1 MNARVKNLISQN
13 TQKPMISD
21 QFIEIMEM
29 PDEKFDIIANKFIT
43 QINAVYDKAET
54 RNEIINQLKM
64 SPPIE
69 LENEKKGTEQLL
81 KDIQEDNTLSENK
94 KKVLITMLNR
104 SIEIIESIVNI
115 PREMVDIKIKKL
127 REDAII
133 PTYAH
138 TSDAGADIYAIED
151 VDIPPHK
158 TIIVKTGIAVSIP
171 NNYEIQI
178 RPRSGLSSK
187 TNLRIANTPGTIDAG
202 YTGEVGVIM
211 DNTGNLTAHIKKG
224 DKIAQMV
231 PMPVPMINW
240 IEVDELDSTDRG
252 TNGYGSSDEQ

>member
-1 MNARVKNLISQN
+1 MNAKVKDLISQN
-13 TQKPMISD
+13 TQKTMVSD

-54 RNEIINQLKM
+54 RNEIINQMKM
-64 SPPIE
+64 APPIE
-69 LENEKKGTEQLL
+69 LENEKIGTEQLI

-127 REDAII
+127 HEDAII

-138 TSDAGADIYAIED
+138 ASDAGADIYAIED
-151 VDIPPHK
+151 IDIPPHK

-211 DNTGNLTAHIKKG
+211 DNIGNLTAHIKKG

-240 IEVDELDSTDRG
+240 IEVDELESTDRG

>member
-29 PDEKFDIIANKFIT
+29 PDEKFDIIANEFIT
-43 QINAVYDKAET
+43 QINAIYDKAET
-54 RNEIINQLKM
+54 RNEIINQMKM
-64 SPPIE
+64 APPIE
-69 LENEKKGTEQLL
+69 LENEKIGVEQRI

-104 SIEIIESIVNI
+104 SLEVIESIVNI

-127 REDAII
+127 HEDAII

-151 VDIPPHK
+151 IDIPPHK
-158 TIIVKTGIAVSIP
+158 TVIVKTGIAVSIP

-187 TNLRIANTPGTIDAG
+187 TNLRIANAPGTIDAG
-202 YTGEVGVIM
+202 YTGEVGIIM
-211 DNTGNLTAHIKKG
+211 DNTGNLTVHIKKG

-240 IEVDELDSTDRG
+240 IEVDELESTDRG

>member
-1 MNARVKNLISQN
+1 MNAKVKDLISQN
-13 TQKPMISD
+13 TQKTMVSD

-29 PDEKFDIIANKFIT
+29 PDEKFDIIANEFIT
-43 QINAVYDKAET
+43 QINAIYDKAET
-54 RNEIINQLKM
+54 RNEIINQMKM
-64 SPPIE
+64 APPIE
-69 LENEKKGTEQLL
+69 LENEKIGVEQRI

-104 SIEIIESIVNI
+104 SLEVIESIVNI

-127 REDAII
+127 HEDAII

-151 VDIPPHK
+151 TDIPPHK
-158 TIIVKTGIAVSIP
+158 TVIVKTGIAVSIP

-187 TNLRIANTPGTIDAG
+187 TNLRIANAPGTIKVA
-202 YTGEVGVIM
+202 
-211 DNTGNLTAHIKKG
+211 
-224 DKIAQMV
+224 
-231 PMPVPMINW
+231 
-240 IEVDELDSTDRG
+240 
-252 TNGYGSSDEQ
+252 

>member
-13 TQKPMISD
+13 TQKTMVSD

-54 RNEIINQLKM
+54 RNEIINQMKM
-64 SPPIE
+64 APPIE

-127 REDAII
+127 HEDAII

-151 VDIPPHK
+151 TDIPPHK
-158 TIIVKTGIAVSIP
+158 TVIVKTGIAVKMP
-171 NNYEIQI
+171 DNYEIQI

-187 TNLRIANTPGTIDAG
+187 TNLRIANAPATIDSG
-202 YTGEVGVIM
+202 YIGEIGVIM
-211 DNTGNLTAHIKKG
+211 DNIGNLTAHIKKG
-224 DKIAQMV
+224 DRIAQLV

-240 IEVDELDSTDRG
+240 IEVNDLEDTDRG

>member
-1 MNARVKNLISQN
+1 
-13 TQKPMISD
+13 
-21 QFIEIMEM
+21 
-29 PDEKFDIIANKFIT
+29 
-43 QINAVYDKAET
+43 
-54 RNEIINQLKM
+54 M

-81 KDIQEDNTLSENK
+81 KDIQEDNSLSENK

-127 REDAII
+127 NEDAII

-151 VDIPPHK
+151 TDIPPHK

-187 TNLRIANTPGTIDAG
+187 TNLRIANTPGTIKVA
-202 YTGEVGVIM
+202 
-211 DNTGNLTAHIKKG
+211 
-224 DKIAQMV
+224 
-231 PMPVPMINW
+231 
-240 IEVDELDSTDRG
+240 
-252 TNGYGSSDEQ
+252 